1 MSEIYSKQN
10 RNKTKVKTLK
20 HSSSLKKA
28 KLALSAGKVFI
39 SVCLLKSQT
48 ITKKWP
54 FGQYQR
60 KIHEKRF
67 HKEEKSFCIRIMSYK
82 CGFHGKNQ

>member
-1 MSEIYSKQN
+1 MSEMYSKQN

-20 HSSSLKKA
+20 HSSSPKKA

-48 ITKKWP
+48 ITKKS
-54 FGQYQR
+54 GLLASTN
-60 KIHEKRF
+60 EKF
-67 HKEEKSFCIRIMSYK
+67 MKKDLIK
-82 CGFHGKNQ
+82 KKNHSVLG